1 MPPLPLQTTAFI
13 ALSLTL
19 SREPEAADPSLTFSS
34 WSTSLFSDI
43 QDVFWK
49 KDMDDDLTDI
59 ICNGLYTCTKLGA
72 RNPSLQVY
80 LAVLKGVTAQVREED
95 PRNDVYY
102 LRPIIQTVNEVSL
115 YIASKIISQAEEPQE
130 GLGLELELWLA
141 LRSAALNTT
150 HACLEHSI
158 AALRSGLDDET
169 ALRHS
174 GNIALIIFQVAG
186 YLRVLLDEQPAVK
199 FADAEALRAVQPLIE
214 TIAGGTL
221 STKPQFQDSTT
232 KESIKDLVDTYDSM
246 KRGAARNVQ
255 TAKLVGNPFQGLYLP
270 DLNNIDISNS
280 RLIRRPWSS
289 RFAGPLF
296 NHFTKSVTTCD
307 LLPEHVP
314 TSRKFMR
321 ELAQM

>member
-1 MPPLPLQTTAFI
+1 MSGTDSSVMPPLPVAYSIMRWLWESWSEDRSPAQLLTFKTAASLMPPLPLQTTAFI
-13 ALSLTL
+13 AFSLTL

-59 ICNGLYTCTKLGA
+59 ICNALYTCTKLGD

-80 LAVLKGVTAQVREED
+80 IAVLKGVTAQVREED

-130 GLGLELELWLA
+130 WLGLELELELWLA

-158 AALRSGLDDET
+158 VALRSGLDDET

-174 GNIALIIFQVAG
+174 GNIALIISQVAN
-186 YLRVLLDEQPAVK
+186 YLRVLLDEQDAVK

-214 TIAGGTL
+214 TIAGGPL
-221 STKPQFQDSTT
+221 STKPQFQDTTT
-232 KESIKDLVDTYDSM
+232 KKSIKKLVDTYDAM

-255 TAKLVGNPFQGLYLP
+255 TAKLAHSASLEQPL
-270 DLNNIDISNS
+270 
-280 RLIRRPWSS
+280 RR
-289 RFAGPLF
+289 
-296 NHFTKSVTTCD
+296 
-307 LLPEHVP
+307 
-314 TSRKFMR
+314 TS
-321 ELAQM
+321 L